1 MKKSVR
7 YMIIGRKYNSVLINR
22 IAIVNAVGD

>member
-7 YMIIGRKYNSVLINR
+7 YMIIGEVW
-22 IAIVNAVGD
+22 